1 MKSSGLKR
9 KLQCNCS
16 RFLYFR
22 IGTAIGKKE
31 PRSDNTVY
39 ITEENIKENEN
50 VKTEPITENS
60 NSTYINNIT
69 SCTVGKGS
77 KRFSSGDGPV
87 KADTEH
93 NHH

>member
-1 MKSSGLKR
+1 M
-9 KLQCNCS
+9 
-16 RFLYFR
+16 YYR

-39 ITEENIKENEN
+39 IAEENIKENGV

-77 KRFSSGDGPV
+77 KPFRSGDGTV

>member
-1 MKSSGLKR
+1 MNSSGLKR
-9 KLQCNCS
+9 KLQSNCS
-16 RFLYFR
+16 CFLYYR

-31 PRSDNTVY
+31 SRSDTTVY
-39 ITEENIKENEN
+39 ITEENIKENG
-50 VKTEPITENS
+50 VKPEPITETS

-69 SCTVGKGS
+69 SCTVGKDS
-77 KRFSSGDGPV
+77 KPFRNGDVPV